1 MPANVTYKMNVAPS
15 YGHSGN
21 GRQAYEYEV
30 ALATNTS
37 SGAIM
42 IPQDVE
48 NISCSFIVGAGGQGT
63 IDVTND
69 TEYTVKEG
77 TVTWIPSNAVAFVA
91 NTLVVL
97 KPCTAIRLTQST
109 APVSNTTLKVRAQ

>member
-1 MPANVTYKMNVAPS
+1 MANVTYKMNVAPS
-15 YGHSGN
+15 YGHAAN

-42 IPQDVE
+42 IPQDIE
-48 NISCSFIVGAGGQGT
+48 NISCSFIIGGGGQGT

-69 TEYTVKEG
+69 PEYTVKEG
-77 TVTWIPSNAVAFVA
+77 TVTWIPATLVLIA
-91 NTLVVL
+91 NTLVTL

-109 APVSNTTLKVRAQ
+109 APVSNTILRVRAQ